1 MNQFRN
7 CGDLFFNGKR
17 YYQYKIV
24 SIGEADLEFNL
35 GLSRTIETEEINDKV
50 IVSKIKNNCSSL
62 EVIITKQN
70 EDNSEITKEEYEYIC
85 KELFIDEEACIY
97 SEGIN
102 YRGIFISAIANEENN
117 TITLQFQMTEPFAI
131 RKNLKSY
138 FYSVTEKIE
147 DIIYE
152 KTYGINEKIYPDIL
166 FNVIEGTAI
175 NMSISNIKGISSM
188 QLNNLIPGHSYK
200 FISEIKQVIDTKTNE
215 LIFCRDFIYL
225 YKDKN
230 LIKINSN
237 GKVDITISYKD
248 KVALR

>member
-17 YYQYKIV
+17 YYQYTIV

-62 EVIITKQN
+62 EVIITKQD

-102 YRGIFISAIANEENN
+102 YKGIFISAIANEENN
-117 TITLQFQMTEPFAI
+117 TITLQFQMTEPFAV

-138 FYSVTEKIE
+138 SYSVTEKIE

-200 FISEIKQVIDTKTNE
+200 FISEIKQVIDIKTNE
-215 LIFCRDFIYL
+215 FIFCRDFIYL

-230 LIKINSN
+230 LIEISSD

>member
-35 GLSRTIETEEINDKV
+35 LSRTIETEEINDKV

-62 EVIITKQN
+62 EVIITKQD

-117 TITLQFQMTEPFAI
+117 TITLQFQMTEPFGI

-230 LIKINSN
+230 LIEISSD

>member
-7 CGDLFFNGKR
+7 CGDLVFNGKR

-35 GLSRTIETEEINDKV
+35 GLSRIVEAEEINSKV
-50 IVSKIKNNCSSL
+50 IVSKIKNNCSIL
-62 EVIITKQN
+62 EIIITKHD
-70 EDNSEITKEEYEYIC
+70 EDSEISKEEYEYIC
-85 KELFIDEEACIY
+85 RELFIDEEAYMY
-97 SEGIN
+97 SEGLN
-102 YRGIFISAIANEENN
+102 YKGIFTSAIANEENN
-117 TITLQFQMTEPFAI
+117 TITLQFQMTEPFAV
-131 RKNLKSY
+131 RKDLKK
-138 FYSVTEKIE
+138 FDYSVTDKIE

-152 KTYGINEKIYPDIL
+152 KTYGINEKIYPDII
-166 FNVIEGTAI
+166 FNVIEGSTI
-175 NMSISNIKGISSM
+175 NISVSNIKGISSM

-200 FISEIKQVIDTKTNE
+200 FLGEIKQVIDTKTNE
-215 LIFCRDFIYL
+215 LIFCRNFVYL

-230 LIKINSN
+230 LIEISSD

>member
-117 TITLQFQMTEPFAI
+117 TITLQFQMTEPFAV
-131 RKNLKSY
+131 RKDLKK
-138 FYSVTEKIE
+138 FDYSVTDKIE

-230 LIKINSN
+230 LIEISSD

>member
-7 CGDLFFNGKR
+7 CGDLVFNGKR
-17 YYQYKIV
+17 YYKYKIV

-35 GLSRTIETEEINDKV
+35 GLSRIVEAEEINSKV
-50 IVSKIKNNCSSL
+50 IVSKIKNNCSIL
-62 EVIITKQN
+62 EIIITKHD
-70 EDNSEITKEEYEYIC
+70 EDSEISKEEYEYIC
-85 KELFIDEEACIY
+85 RELFIDEEACMY
-97 SEGIN
+97 SEGLN
-102 YRGIFISAIANEENN
+102 YKGIFTSAIANEENN
-117 TITLQFQMTEPFAI
+117 TITLQFQMTEPFAV
-131 RKNLKSY
+131 RKDLKK
-138 FYSVTEKIE
+138 FDYSVTDKIE

-152 KTYGINEKIYPDIL
+152 KTYGINEKIYPDII
-166 FNVIEGTAI
+166 FNVIEGSTI
-175 NMSISNIKGISSM
+175 NISVSNIKGISSM

-200 FISEIKQVIDTKTNE
+200 FLGEIKQVIDTKTNE

-230 LIKINSN
+230 LIEISSD